1 MNQKQI
7 FFFDSF
13 GLDGLKHFIVQDDQ
27 RIIEK
32 ILFGTEKRTRT
43 DNKITLWKIQLNLN
57 ACKNLSKKELDSL
70 NDTAT
75 NFFHFIQAFGNK
87 LKLRNFVNIWMVED
101 RVQDLD
107 SSTHVIFQLY
117 FYDNLFNPNGKS
129 KIQDKTKLNKKAIET
144 LLNELFALDNQDKNK
159 QAIRQYGRD
168 IGITIQ

>member
-1 MNQKQI
+1 
-7 FFFDSF
+7 
-13 GLDGLKHFIVQDDQ
+13 
-27 RIIEK
+27 
-32 ILFGTEKRTRT
+32 
-43 DNKITLWKIQLNLN
+43 
-57 ACKNLSKKELDSL
+57 
-70 NDTAT
+70 
-75 NFFHFIQAFGNK
+75 
-87 LKLRNFVNIWMVED
+87 MVED